1 MRKIHLFDTNQGKK
15 FTNQSSPPKTRPKRS
30 ISSTKKMVVDS
41 SNVWGQLLKWWVSP
55 TTHGLFPYMKMI
67 SILGWFKLG
76 VYTHH
81 FFRKKHPSYQS
92 SIFRGGH
99 VGFFGGAKN
108 LRFTPIFFHIFLTT
122 GYWALGPK
130 KFASCP
136 ELVVITFRLEM
147 HGVIFSGDSTSHRHH
162 KFEKKTSDCL
172 PSFLGGFS
180 LWS

>member
-1 MRKIHLFDTNQGKK
+1 MVGFNQQPMGFSLHK
-15 FTNQSSPPKTRPKRS
+15 NDQH
-30 ISSTKKMVVDS
+30 D
-41 SNVWGQLLKWWVSP
+41 
-55 TTHGLFPYMKMI
+55 
-67 SILGWFKLG
+67 LGWFKLG

-81 FFRKKHPSYQS
+81 FFRKRPSYQS

-99 VGFFGGAKN
+99 VGFFGRAKN